1 MTTIKFGTDGW
12 RAAIAEDYTFH
23 NVRRCARGVAEH
35 LQRTGAADRGVVVCH
50 DRRFASEHFARAC
63 VEVLA
68 AHDIRSFTPPEAVPT
83 QVGSFFTRE
92 LGAGAGIV
100 ITASHNPWTD
110 NGFKVKADTGG
121 AAAPEML
128 DAIEATMLEH
138 PEDELPPR
146 RDYADAVTAG
156 LVETF
161 DAYPPF
167 RDQLDSIVDLEK
179 IRAAERR
186 VLVENLY
193 GSGAGWYTR
202 LIGDGR
208 LTVREMHTERNP
220 FFGGVN
226 PEPIRPNIDEWLE
239 EIPRWRADIGI
250 AFDGDA
256 DRVGMA
262 TEEGVFVNQLQVY
275 GLLYWYLLEVRGLI
289 GPAVYTVTT
298 TSMAKRLAEIFGT
311 QAYETGVGFKY
322 VGPKMT
328 ETNAVIG
335 GEESGGFG
343 FGMHIPER
351 DGLASGLFLLDLWLT
366 KGKKASEVLAELQAL
381 AGPSY
386 YNRIDIRFPREGYDG
401 SRPTRSPASARG
413 PDGAGRARGRRTR
426 RARDPRRLQ
435 VLPRR
440 GSWLL
445 IRFSGTEALLR
456 VYVEARSPEDVEA
469 LLAEGRRIAAA
480 EQPRARPPADGRS
493 RLLRLQEPRRGT
505 RCPRPRR
512 GGGGR
517 APAAVRRRGH
527 PRRPGDAA
535 SVRPRGHARQGRRD
549 PSAAGAG
556 PGRGRAI
563 RAGRPAARRR
573 RRHRAG
579 HGRLGDRRRARRRC
593 SGGATPRP
601 ADRPS

>member
-1 MTTIKFGTDGW
+1 MTRIKFGTDGW
-12 RAAIAEDYTFH
+12 RAAIAEDFTFH
-23 NVRRCARGVAEH
+23 NVRRCARGVAEY
-35 LQRTGAADRGVVVCH
+35 LAAEGTADRGVVVCH

-92 LGAGAGIV
+92 MGAGAGIV

-121 AAAPEML
+121 AGAPEML
-128 DAIEATMLEH
+128 AAIEATMDGH

-146 RDYADAVTAG
+146 RDYDDAVAAG

-161 DAYPPF
+161 DPYPRF
-167 RDQLDSIVDLEK
+167 REQLASIVDLER
-179 IRAAERR
+179 IRAAQGR
-186 VLVENLY
+186 VLVEPMY
-193 GSGAGWYTR
+193 GSGAGWFTR
-202 LIGDGR
+202 LLGDGG
-208 LTVREMHTERNP
+208 LTVNELHTERNP

-226 PEPIRPNIDEWLE
+226 PEPIRPNIDAWLA
-239 EIPRWRADIGI
+239 EIPRWGADIGI

-275 GLLYWYLLEVRGLI
+275 GLLYWYLLEVRKEI
-289 GPAVYTVTT
+289 GPAVYTVTS
-298 TSMAKRLAEIFGT
+298 TSMAPRLAEIYGT

-328 ETNAVIG
+328 ETHAVIG

-366 KGKKASEVLAELQAL
+366 KAKKASELLGELQAL

-386 YNRIDIRFPREGYDG
+386 YNRIDIRFAREGYETVKADTLARLEHEAPETLAGGAVVRRQALETGDG
-401 SRPTRSPASARG
+401 FKFYRD
-413 PDGAGRARGRRTR
+413 DGA
-426 RARDPRRLQ
+426 
-435 VLPRR
+435 
-440 GSWLL
+440 WLL

-456 VYVEARSPEDVEA
+456 IYVEARSPQDVET
-469 LLAEGRRIAAA
+469 LLDEGRRIATAGV
-480 EQPRARPPADGRS
+480 PA
-493 RLLRLQEPRRGT
+493 
-505 RCPRPRR
+505 
-512 GGGGR
+512 
-517 APAAVRRRGH
+517 
-527 PRRPGDAA
+527 
-535 SVRPRGHARQGRRD
+535 
-549 PSAAGAG
+549 
-556 PGRGRAI
+556 
-563 RAGRPAARRR
+563 
-573 RRHRAG
+573 
-579 HGRLGDRRRARRRC
+579 
-593 SGGATPRP
+593 
-601 ADRPS
+601 

>member
-1 MTTIKFGTDGW
+1 MTKIKFGTDGW
-12 RAAIAEDYTFH
+12 RAAIAEEYTFH
-23 NVRRCARGVAEH
+23 NVRRCARGVAEY
-35 LQRTGAADRGVVVCH
+35 LQRTGAADRGVVVGW

-68 AHDIRSFTPPEAVPT
+68 AHDIRSFMPPDAVPT

-92 LGAGAGIV
+92 LKAGAGIV

-128 DAIEATMLEH
+128 SAIEATMDLH

-146 RDYADAVTAG
+146 RDYEEAVAAG
-156 LVETF
+156 LVEEF
-161 DAYPPF
+161 DPYPRF
-167 RDQLDSIVDLEK
+167 RDQLASIVDLEK

-186 VLVENLY
+186 VLVETLH
-193 GSGAGWYTR
+193 GCGAGWLTR

-208 LTVREMHTERNP
+208 LTVRELRTERNP

-226 PEPIRPNIDEWLE
+226 PEPIRPNVDAWLE
-239 EIPRWRADIGI
+239 EIPRWGADIGI

-262 TEEGVFVNQLQVY
+262 TEEGIFVNQLQVY
-275 GLLYWYLLEVRGLI
+275 GLLYWYLLDVRGAI

-298 TSMAKRLAEIFGT
+298 TSMAKRLAEIYGT
-311 QAYETGVGFKY
+311 QAYETGVGFKF
-322 VGPKMT
+322 VGPKMI

-351 DGLASGLFLLDLWLT
+351 DGIAAGLFLLDLWLS
-366 KGKKASEVLAELQAL
+366 KGRRASEVLAELQAL

-386 YNRIDIRFPREGYDG
+386 YDRLDIRFARDGYDAVKAD
-401 SRPTRSPASARG
+401 TLARLEHEA
-413 PDGAGRARGRRTR
+413 PDALAGRAVTERKALETNDGFKFYRE
-426 RARDPRRLQ
+426 D
-435 VLPRR
+435 

-456 VYVEARSPEDVEA
+456 VYAEARSPEEVGT
-469 LLAEGRRIAAA
+469 LLAEGRSI
-480 EQPRARPPADGRS
+480 
-493 RLLRLQEPRRGT
+493 
-505 RCPRPRR
+505 
-512 GGGGR
+512 
-517 APAAVRRRGH
+517 
-527 PRRPGDAA
+527 
-535 SVRPRGHARQGRRD
+535 
-549 PSAAGAG
+549 AGAE
-556 PGRGRAI
+556 
-563 RAGRPAARRR
+563 RPVAAR
-573 RRHRAG
+573 
-579 HGRLGDRRRARRRC
+579 
-593 SGGATPRP
+593 
-601 ADRPS
+601 

>member
-1 MTTIKFGTDGW
+1 MPVTKIKFGTDGW

-23 NVRRCARGVAEH
+23 NVRRCARGVAEY
-35 LQRTGAADRGVVVCH
+35 LQQQGTAERGVVVAH
-50 DRRFASEHFARAC
+50 DRRFASEHFAKAC

-92 LGAGAGIV
+92 MNAGAGIV

-128 DAIEATMLEH
+128 EGIEATMNRH

-146 RDYADAVTAG
+146 RDYDDAVRAG
-156 LVETF
+156 LVESF
-161 DAYPPF
+161 DPYPKF
-167 RDQLDSIVDLEK
+167 RAQLGSVVDIDK
-179 IRAAERR
+179 IRAADRR
-186 VLVENLY
+186 VLVETLY
-193 GSGAGWYTR
+193 GCGAGWYTR
-202 LIGDGR
+202 LLDDGR

-220 FFGGVN
+220 YFGGVN
-226 PEPIRPNIDEWLE
+226 PEPIRPNVDEWLA
-239 EIPRWRADIGI
+239 EIPRWGADIGI

-262 TEEGVFVNQLQVY
+262 TEQGVFVNQLQVY
-275 GLLYWYLLEVRGLI
+275 GLLYWYLLDVRGQI

-298 TSMAKRLAEIFGT
+298 TSMAKRLAEIYGT

-351 DGLASGLFLLDLWLT
+351 DGLVSGLFLMDLWLT
-366 KGKKASEVLAELQAL
+366 KGKEASEVLAELQAL

-386 YNRIDIRFPREGYDG
+386 YNRIDIRFPREGYDQVKAD
-401 SRPTRSPASARG
+401 TLARLEDEA
-413 PDGAGRARGRRTR
+413 PESLAGRAVVERKQLETGDGFKFY
-426 RARDPRRLQ
+426 RDD
-435 VLPRR
+435 

-456 VYVEARSPEDVEA
+456 IYVEAHSPEDVET
-469 LLAEGRRIAAA
+469 LLDEGRRIAA
-480 EQPRARPPADGRS
+480 EPA
-493 RLLRLQEPRRGT
+493 L
-505 RCPRPRR
+505 
-512 GGGGR
+512 
-517 APAAVRRRGH
+517 
-527 PRRPGDAA
+527 
-535 SVRPRGHARQGRRD
+535 
-549 PSAAGAG
+549 
-556 PGRGRAI
+556 
-563 RAGRPAARRR
+563 
-573 RRHRAG
+573 
-579 HGRLGDRRRARRRC
+579 
-593 SGGATPRP
+593 AT
-601 ADRPS
+601 

>member
-1 MTTIKFGTDGW
+1 LTKITFGTDGW

-23 NVRRCARGVAEH
+23 NVRRCARGVAEY
-35 LQRTGAADRGVVVCH
+35 LQQNGTAERGVVVCW
-50 DRRFASEHFARAC
+50 DRRFASEHFAQAC
-63 VEVLA
+63 IEVLA
-68 AHDIRSFTPPEAVPT
+68 AHGIRSFTPPEAVPT

-92 LGAGAGIV
+92 LNAGAGIV

-128 DAIEATMLEH
+128 AAMEATMATH
-138 PEDELPPR
+138 PENEPPPR
-146 RDYADAVTAG
+146 RDLADAVAAG

-161 DAYPPF
+161 DPYPRF

-186 VLVENLY
+186 VLVEALY
-193 GSGAGWYTR
+193 GCGAGWYTR

-208 LTVREMHTERNP
+208 LAVRELHTERNP

-226 PEPIRPNIDEWLE
+226 PEPIRPNVDAWLE
-239 EIPRWRADIGI
+239 EIPRWGADIGI

-275 GLLYWYLLEVRGLI
+275 GLLYWYLLEVRGQI

-298 TSMAKRLAEIFGT
+298 TSMAQRLAEIYGT
-311 QAYETGVGFKY
+311 RAHETGVGFKY

-328 ETNAVIG
+328 ETRAVIG

-351 DGLASGLFLLDLWLT
+351 DGLVSGLFLLDLWLS
-366 KGKKASEVLAELQAL
+366 KRKRASEVLAELQAL

-386 YNRIDIRFPREGYDG
+386 YNRLDIRFARAGYDEVKRG
-401 SRPTRSPASARG
+401 TLARLAEEAPTSL
-413 PDGAGRARGRRTR
+413 AGRPVVERVSLDTNDGFKFY
-426 RARDPRRLQ
+426 RDD
-435 VLPRR
+435 

-456 VYVEARSPEDVEA
+456 VYVEARSPEDVDA
-469 LLAEGRRIAAA
+469 LLAEGRRIARA
-480 EQPRARPPADGRS
+480 EV
-493 RLLRLQEPRRGT
+493 
-505 RCPRPRR
+505 
-512 GGGGR
+512 
-517 APAAVRRRGH
+517 AAV
-527 PRRPGDAA
+527 
-535 SVRPRGHARQGRRD
+535 
-549 PSAAGAG
+549 GAG
-556 PGRGRAI
+556 
-563 RAGRPAARRR
+563 
-573 RRHRAG
+573 
-579 HGRLGDRRRARRRC
+579 
-593 SGGATPRP
+593 
-601 ADRPS
+601 